1 MVELL
6 GAADIRALAQSLGV
20 VPTKKL
26 GQNFVTDPNT
36 IRRIVQA
43 AKLTGSETVVEIGPG
58 LGSLTLGLLEQA
70 KSVIA
75 VEIDNKMAAAIEQT
89 VQERAQGKS
98 FHLVSADALKVT
110 ELPLDPDAL
119 VANLPYNISVPV
131 LLHFLEQFPSIHSG
145 LVLVQ
150 AEVAHRLAAVP
161 GSKVYGVPSA
171 KLAWYANANLA
182 GNIGRNIFWP
192 APNVDSALV
201 YFVKRD
207 VALGS
212 EELRLETFAV
222 IDNAFAQRRK
232 TLRQALAEW
241 AGSAANAEEILVRAG
256 IDPTKRGEAL
266 TILDFVSIAKARQ
279 GQMFKKKVKDTGI
292 FDDLPVFQ
300 SHPSTQREEVKKSG
314 RRAMLIPD
322 KPATAD
328 LSSDQL
334 VTNTGRQREDWLEII
349 YQSAHR
355 ESKQKDISTWL
366 QNSYRVQKWW
376 ANSIALMYLKWR
388 EAPKTN
394 TGSDSVLR
402 VSQRI
407 EASASRAF
415 SILNSEKL
423 YGEDFKRFL
432 KQVDSERLVLSFE
445 DETRATI
452 TFQAAGSDCD
462 VLVEHE
468 FIQGKATVKNRTV
481 FWSSLLNQVASQVS
495 R

>member
-241 AGSAANAEEILVRAG
+241 AGSAANAEAILVRAG

-279 GQMFKKKVKDTGI
+279 G
-292 FDDLPVFQ
+292 
-300 SHPSTQREEVKKSG
+300 
-314 RRAMLIPD
+314 
-322 KPATAD
+322 
-328 LSSDQL
+328 
-334 VTNTGRQREDWLEII
+334 
-349 YQSAHR
+349 
-355 ESKQKDISTWL
+355 
-366 QNSYRVQKWW
+366 
-376 ANSIALMYLKWR
+376 
-388 EAPKTN
+388 
-394 TGSDSVLR
+394 
-402 VSQRI
+402 
-407 EASASRAF
+407 
-415 SILNSEKL
+415 
-423 YGEDFKRFL
+423 
-432 KQVDSERLVLSFE
+432 
-445 DETRATI
+445 
-452 TFQAAGSDCD
+452 
-462 VLVEHE
+462 
-468 FIQGKATVKNRTV
+468 
-481 FWSSLLNQVASQVS
+481 
-495 R
+495 